1 MARETAFVA
10 QKRQSRRR
18 PADHHRVDPR
28 RVALYNGVFVRHD
41 AISDSL
47 RYKLDILEALAG
59 AGVPVAPVVFTHHS
73 DSAAYPGR
81 GTFEVLTAPDFWRAD
96 LHWYE
101 FGIAYDLF
109 NTVFTVPA
117 GRPVLGT
124 YHNVTPLALVTDP
137 DSRLAV
143 RRSAV
148 QRHNLA
154 RADHVACDS
163 EFNRHDLLA
172 IGIAPERLSVLAL
185 PPAVAPPET
194 PRRFQEDHP
203 PGDSVRLLFVG
214 RFVRSKGLVDLIEA
228 VVQARRRGAA
238 PFHLTLVGNPAFA
251 DPPTLNELEALR
263 RRHDLDSLVSIAGA
277 VDDTELSR
285 LYRNSD
291 ALVLPSYHE
300 GYCVPV
306 IEALAHG
313 CYVITSDAGN
323 LPAIAGGL
331 GTLVATGDVAALA
344 GAIETFVAA
353 VHAAR
358 STSRPAVLPAERGPT
373 PEPQWR
379 ALVAAH
385 LGHHSLANYRRGVL
399 DLLARYLPDLA
410 EHPAWD
416 AAANALVADNALLR

>member
-1 MARETAFVA
+1 
-10 QKRQSRRR
+10 
-18 PADHHRVDPR
+18 VDPR

-47 RYKLDILEALAG
+47 RYKLEIIEALAG
-59 AGVPVAPVVFTHHS
+59 AGIPVAPVVFTHHS
-73 DSAAYPGR
+73 DSASIPAR
-81 GTFEVLTAPDFWRAD
+81 GTFEVLTTAGFWRVD

-109 NTVFTVPA
+109 NTIFAVPT

-137 DSRLAV
+137 DSRRAV
-143 RRSAV
+143 QRSII

-154 RADHVACDS
+154 RAEHVACDS
-163 EFNRHDLLA
+163 EFNRDDLLA
-172 IGIAPERLSVLAL
+172 IGIAPERLSVAPL
-185 PPAVAPPET
+185 PPAVEPPPAPR
-194 PRRFQEDHP
+194 RRFQAQRSVDDP
-203 PGDSVRLLFVG
+203 VRLLFVG

-228 VVQARRRGAA
+228 VAQVRQRSAT
-238 PFHLTLVGNPAFA
+238 PFHLTLVGNPEFA
-251 DPPTLNELEALR
+251 DTPTRNELEALR
-263 RRHDLDSLVSIAGA
+263 RRHDLASLVTITGA
-277 VDDTELSR
+277 VADTELSR
-285 LYRNSD
+285 LYRDSD

-306 IEALAHG
+306 IEALGHG

-331 GTLVATGDVAALA
+331 GSLVATGDIATLA

-353 VHAAR
+353 IRAAR
-358 STSRPAVLPAERGPT
+358 TTGRPAMLPTTKGPI
-373 PEPQWR
+373 PEPEWR
-379 ALVAAH
+379 ESVAAH
-385 LGHHSLANYRRGVL
+385 LEGHSRANYRHGVV
-399 DLLARYLPDLA
+399 DLLARYLPELA

-416 AAANALVADNALLR
+416 GAVAALVADSAIVR